1 MDVFIRAGDERRMNA
16 AFSTDSWRFFQNR
29 RKRKKEHTMRIKIVL
44 GAWLLAITLAWL
56 AVASPQLAASPP
68 LMAQAAGAGWWQ
80 LRQHTLYL
88 TGLWSIGLMSL
99 VMLLALRLP
108 WLERPL
114 GGMDQVYRLHK
125 WAGIGAAL
133 TAVLHWGAKES
144 SGWIKAVWG
153 KAGRPARDAVLP
165 WFTDARGFAKDV
177 GELAFYLLLAM
188 VAITL
193 LTRLLSYRPWRFL
206 HRAMP
211 LLFLAL
217 VVHTVALMPL
227 AFWAQPPGLLTGTL
241 LALGSLA
248 AAWSLAGWIG
258 RGRSHAGRIH
268 AVRVLG
274 DGGATAPI
282 EVICALPASW
292 PGHRAGQ
299 FAFVRFDAA
308 EGAHPFT
315 IASAPGSLGTSEQG
329 EPLLRLVI
337 KPLGDYTRTLGQRL
351 QAGQRVDIEGP
362 YGRFDGRG
370 RRRRQQVWV
379 AGGVGITP
387 FLALLEARQPGTT
400 PARSPLQP
408 VHMHYCTRDA
418 ATDPLLPRL
427 GTLCAQAQPAVTLT
441 VHDDARGQRLRPQD
455 LEAIPGPLD
464 IWFCGPQGLGDALH
478 AHASGARPW
487 RLYRESF
494 AMR

>member
-1 MDVFIRAGDERRMNA
+1 
-16 AFSTDSWRFFQNR
+16 
-29 RKRKKEHTMRIKIVL
+29 MRIKIVL
-44 GAWLLAITLAWL
+44 GGWLLAITLAWL
-56 AVASPQLAASPP
+56 AVLPPELGVSPLVDAQGAAT
-68 LMAQAAGAGWWQ
+68 GWWQ
-80 LRQHTLYL
+80 LRQQALYL
-88 TGLWSIGLMSL
+88 SGLWSIGLMAL
-99 VMLLALRLP
+99 AMVLALRLP

-125 WAGIGAAL
+125 WAGISAAL
-133 TAVLHWGAKES
+133 TAILHWGADES
-144 SGWIKAVWG
+144 SDWIKGLWG
-153 KAGRPARDAVLP
+153 RAGRPARDAVLP
-165 WFTDARGFAKDV
+165 WLTDARGFAKDL
-177 GELAFYLLLAM
+177 GEMAFYLLLAM

-193 LTRLLSYRPWRFL
+193 LTRLLAYKPWRFL

-211 LLFLAL
+211 LVFLAL
-217 VVHTVALMPL
+217 TLHTVALMPL
-227 AFWAQPPGLLTGTL
+227 TFWTLPLGLLMGTL

-248 AAWSLAGWIG
+248 AVWSLAGWIG
-258 RGRSHAGRIH
+258 RARSHAGHIH
-268 AVRVLG
+268 AVRTLG
-274 DGGATAPI
+274 DGGAAAPI

-299 FAFVRFDAA
+299 FAFVRFDAS

-315 IASAPGSLGTSEQG
+315 IASAPGSLGTSAQG

-337 KPLGDYTRTLGQRL
+337 KPLGDYTRTLGRRL

-370 RRRRQQVWV
+370 RHRRQQVWV

-387 FLALLEARQPGTT
+387 FLALLEARQPGAASA
-400 PARSPLQP
+400 PSKLQP
-408 VHMHYCTRDA
+408 VQMHYCTRDA

-427 GTLCAQAQPAVTLT
+427 RTLCAQAQPPVTLT
-441 VHDDARGQRLRPQD
+441 VHGDAQGQRLRPQD
-455 LEAIPGPLD
+455 LQATPGPLD

-478 AHASGARPW
+478 AHASGPRPW
-487 RLYRESF
+487 RVHRESF